1 MNQKARSNSSGK
13 LKRKPQTLPIDNAPS
28 NDENYSDQSEQYAD
42 INSIALHIIEIVS
55 KELNSI
61 DSKSLLTNLMDLLK
75 SFQTDVVS
83 QVDESQ
89 YENSE
94 FEALITKNLETI
106 MNYFIKCLQIFDNVK
121 SNSIENLKTCLT
133 ELFQIISNELAKKEE
148 NNNHSNTPIPQNNFN
163 PDALLSKEQS
173 FVDLINILSGSIKE
187 YSKNVRSISKK
198 VEGNAETAVN
208 GIEQC
213 KISINDLIYQMNTFS
228 YKNSLQTLKEKAKM
242 SYKIAESL
250 EEINKEIQKQSKIIV
265 GYNTNFFDNAKEVFK
280 NLKTLHNDKMKE
292 IKSLCDE
299 FSTKSMNNTTSF
311 NSNPMNNSNTFTASK
326 NYDRISH
333 TQANMRKNQS
343 VSPTRQRVTSSAS
356 YVKYNEKLIDQSQSS
371 EHMSIKAKRT
381 KKPLNILTTNCDSS
395 ISNITVVNKKDSM
408 ITELNEQNK
417 ELQNEMKKISS
428 ENKKLKQSLSSLKIS
443 YEKLSSS
450 MITNEAKQLPKSKSL
465 RNFITKGDKITPT
478 LCNQCVFLSDSILSF
493 IQSMKDLQTS
503 IVKKAPN
510 VSEMKKDFE
519 RQKHDLH
526 QIAEAIRE
534 GNSIDVEETK
544 PKKEKVDNSTKIND
558 SLQTE
563 YERLIKTCKDYE
575 SVIQNL
581 GEQIKDKDKEISKL
595 NNDISKASEN
605 KKSIPGQAKLKELEN
620 KINAYKSE
628 NDSLKKNISEYE
640 EKIKGLNEDILNKDK
655 ILSMPKVDN
664 KYNESLKENE
674 KLNALLEE
682 TKKLNVKYKK
692 QIDDL
697 MNVHK
702 ADEGELKKLKNE
714 KEENELRSKTIMDEL
729 STKAHELLEIKSKQ
743 GDYEAEIK
751 SLKKLNEK
759 MKNDYDALNTK
770 NTNEVKASL
779 ISSQNEVLTLKK
791 QNEKL
796 QSKLDSLN
804 KNLQSLTKELNAQK
818 EIAVKSQSDFKT
830 KISLKENEISELKQS
845 LIALQKTF
853 QDKNQIKSPSF
864 TTELGELSSMIK
876 NIHTTLNSKHKQ
888 ARIQISS
895 QEVRRNPNDA
905 FMMYDQEDKE
915 EEIDS
920 ILSNVNNSIEGNSN
934 LNDSITK
941 INQLMEKNRNEYTE
955 INQMINILFNLFE
968 KKKIKD
974 SKKEEDDDDIPSMKE
989 EEENNKILNMQK
1001 AAQMEELQKIK
1012 EENQFLKNFFTECT
1026 TTIFESI
1033 KQQAPHMIDEESDI
1047 SFNIVSGPNSP
1058 INLLDSKNKSP
1069 KEEKSK
1075 QNQSVASFDP
1085 EMISSAVAKFKAY
1098 NQEINEQIK
1107 KLTEEKEE
1115 IEKEAHH
1122 NLVKANAYKT
1132 ALDDAITKMNNNMA
1146 NEEGEASSKNKEVNV
1161 ANIEG
1166 RAFTVED
1173 LENPPSE
1180 NSGVKSS
1187 ANKELSGKGGQSLAE
1202 IKKINNDL
1210 ITIQNNLMKK
1220 LNSKTEEIDKLQE
1233 TINNLLAI
1241 NNTNSNMNSSNIKEK
1256 MVISAEK
1263 YHQLLQL
1270 YTNEQEKNHELR
1282 SSYYSFINEFTE
1294 FVQNGK
1300 INQHPPQSDKNKKGK
1315 IELTLGNND
1324 NNSQNSKENNV
1335 GIEDDE
1341 EVSEGEYNPS
1351 LDGELHK
1358 DNNMLIQNQEGK
1370 KNKTHGQL
1378 NVKQKDY
1385 FGMLNEKDLQ
1395 SNHSG
1400 QVSEVQINEIL
1411 LEKKNLEEQEELL
1424 MTQLNAVKAELKET
1438 REQVKQLIIENTHL
1452 KEELSDTNTLKKDDI
1467 IGTLRNALERLI
1479 YEIQLTNK
1487 VKEFLTVILRV
1498 VGYSDD
1504 QISTIYQAKE
1514 KKKGFFNMFK

>member
-1 MNQKARSNSSGK
+1 MNQKVRSQSSGK

-28 NDENYSDQSEQYAD
+28 NEENYSDQSEQYAD
-42 INSIALHIIEIVS
+42 INSIALHIIEIVN

-61 DSKSLLTNLMDLLK
+61 DSKSLLTNLMELLK
-75 SFQTDVVS
+75 SFQADIVS

-148 NNNHSNTPIPQNNFN
+148 NNHNNNTPTPQNNFN

-198 VEGNAETAVN
+198 VEGNTETAVN

-228 YKNSLQTLKEKAKM
+228 YKNSLQTLKEKAKI

-265 GYNTNFFDNAKEVFK
+265 GYNSNFFDNAKEVFK

-299 FSTKSMNNTTSF
+299 FSSKTMNNTLSF

-326 NYDRISH
+326 NYERISH

-343 VSPTRQRVTSSAS
+343 VSPTRKRVTSSAS
-356 YVKYNEKLIDQSQSS
+356 YVKYNDKLVDQSQSS

-381 KKPLNILTTNCDSS
+381 KKPLNISTTNCDSS

-428 ENKKLKQSLSSLKIS
+428 ENQKLKQSLSSLKIS
-443 YEKLSSS
+443 YDKLSSS
-450 MITNEAKQLPKSKSL
+450 MITNEPKQLPKSKSL
-465 RNFITKGDKITPT
+465 RNFITKGDKINNT

-519 RQKHDLH
+519 RQKHDLY
-526 QIAEAIRE
+526 QIAETIRE
-534 GNSIDVEETK
+534 GNAIDIEDTK
-544 PKKEKVDNSTKIND
+544 PKKEKSDNKINE
-558 SLQTE
+558 SLQIE

-581 GEQIKDKDKEISKL
+581 GEQIKDKDKEINKL
-595 NNDISKASEN
+595 NNDMAKVTEN
-605 KKSIPGQAKLKELEN
+605 KKSIPGQAKFKELEN
-620 KINAYKSE
+620 KINSYKNE
-628 NDSLKKNISEYE
+628 NDSLKKSISEYE
-640 EKIKGLNEDILNKDK
+640 EKIKGLNEDIINKDK
-655 ILSMPKVDN
+655 ILSAPKVDN
-664 KYNESLKENE
+664 KYNESVKENE
-674 KLNALLEE
+674 KLSSLLEE
-682 TKKLNVKYKK
+682 TKKLNIKYKK

-702 ADEGELKKLKNE
+702 SDEGEIKKLKNE
-714 KEENELRSKTIMDEL
+714 KEENELRNKTIMDEL
-729 STKAHELLEIKSKQ
+729 STKAQELLEVKSKQ

-759 MKNDYDALNTK
+759 MKTDYDALNTK

-779 ISSQNEVLTLKK
+779 IASQNEALTLKK
-791 QNEKL
+791 QNDKL
-796 QSKLDSLN
+796 QSKLEALN
-804 KNLQSLTKELNAQK
+804 KNLQSLTKELSSQK
-818 EIAVKSQSDFKT
+818 ENAIKSQSEYKS
-830 KISLKENEISELKQS
+830 KLSIKENEISELKQS
-845 LIALQKTF
+845 LLKST
-853 QDKNQIKSPSF
+853 QDNNNKSKSPSF
-864 TTELGELSSMIK
+864 TTELGELSSMLK

-888 ARIQISS
+888 ARIQTSS
-895 QEVRRNPNDA
+895 QEIRRNPNDA

-920 ILSNVNNSIEGNSN
+920 ILSNVNNSIEGN
-934 LNDSITK
+934 LNDSVTK
-941 INQLMEKNRNEYTE
+941 INQLMDKNRNFYTE
-955 INQMINILFNLFE
+955 INQMINILFNIFD
-968 KKKIKD
+968 KKKI
-974 SKKEEDDDDIPSMKE
+974 KKEEDDDDIPSMKE
-989 EEENNKILNMQK
+989 EEQNNKILNMQK
-1001 AAQMEELQKIK
+1001 AAQLEELQKIK

-1075 QNQSVASFDP
+1075 QNQSITSFDP

-1180 NSGVKSS
+1180 NSGIKSNN
-1187 ANKELSGKGGQSLAE
+1187 NKEDLSGKGGQSLAE
-1202 IKKINNDL
+1202 VKKINNDL

-1220 LNSKTEEIDKLQE
+1220 LDSKTEEIDKLQD

-1241 NNTNSNMNSSNIKEK
+1241 NSTNTNMNSSNIKEK

-1282 SSYYSFINEFTE
+1282 ASYYSFINEFTE

-1300 INQHPPQSDKNKKGK
+1300 VEQHSQSEKNKKGK
-1315 IELTLGNND
+1315 IELTLGNN
-1324 NNSQNSKENNV
+1324 SKE
-1335 GIEDDE
+1335 EEE

-1351 LDGELHK
+1351 LDGDLHNK
-1358 DNNMLIQNQEGK
+1358 DNMLIQNQEK

-1378 NVKQKDY
+1378 NIKQKDY
-1385 FGMLNEKDLQ
+1385 FGMLNEKELQ

-1400 QVSEVQINEIL
+1400 VNEVQINEIL

-1487 VKEFLTVILRV
+1487 VKEFLTVIMRV
-1498 VGYSDD
+1498 VGYSDE
-1504 QISTIYQAKE
+1504 QIATIYQAKE